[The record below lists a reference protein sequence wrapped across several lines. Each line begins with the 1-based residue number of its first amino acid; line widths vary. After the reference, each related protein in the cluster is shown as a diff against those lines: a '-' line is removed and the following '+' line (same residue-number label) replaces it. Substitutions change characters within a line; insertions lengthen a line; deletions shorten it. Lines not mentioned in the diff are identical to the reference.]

1 MNKRDSFIKIVQR
14 EIFDR
19 PDIYCENYETDNV
32 WENACL
38 FWEAFTTSSDKED
51 KPLFTD
57 NGKLILNFLKDNQDT
72 PLWKA
77 KDIAE
82 NLLVSSR
89 TVAGAMRK
97 LVTDGFVEKVGK
109 EPTIYS
115 LTEKGKNIEIN

>member
-1 MNKRDSFIKIVQR
+1 MNKRDSFIKIVQK

-19 PDIYCENYETDNV
+19 PDIWCENYEDI

-38 FWEAFTTSSDKED
+38 FWEAFVSSDNKSE

-97 LVTDGFVEKVGK
+97 LVTDEYVEKVGK

-115 LTEKGKNIEIN
+115 LTEKGKNIEID

>member
-1 MNKRDSFIKIVQR
+1 MNKRDSFIKIVQK
-14 EIFDR
+14 EIFDN
-19 PDIYCENYETDNV
+19 PDGYCKSYEEDKV

-38 FWEAFTTSSDKED
+38 FWEAFVSSNDKSE

-77 KDIAE
+77 RDIAE

-97 LVTDGFVEKVGK
+97 LTNDGFVEKVSK
-109 EPTIYS
+109 DPTIYS

>member
-1 MNKRDSFIKIVQR
+1 MSKRESFIKIIQKEV
-14 EIFDR
+14 FDR
-19 PDIYCENYETDNV
+19 PDIWCENYEDI
-32 WENACL
+32 WEDACL
-38 FWEAFTTSSDKED
+38 FWEAFTSSSDKND

-97 LVTDGFVEKVGK
+97 LVTDEYVEKVGK

-115 LTEKGKNIEIN
+115 LTEKGKNIVID

>member
-1 MNKRDSFIKIVQR
+1 MSKRESFIKIIQKEV
-14 EIFDR
+14 FDR
-19 PDIYCENYETDNV
+19 PDIWCENYEDI
-32 WENACL
+32 WEDACL
-38 FWEAFTTSSDKED
+38 FWEAFTSSSDKND

-97 LVTDGFVEKVGK
+97 LVTDEYVEKVGK

-115 LTEKGKNIEIN
+115 LTEKGNKCG

>member
-1 MNKRDSFIKIVQR
+1 MSKKQAFIEYVEKLMS
-14 EIFDR
+14 
-19 PDIYCENYETDNV
+19 ETNV
-32 WENACL
+32 FISDFSEEAAL
-38 FWEAFTTSSDKED
+38 YWEALKGSNDKDE

-97 LVTDGFVEKVGK
+97 LVTDEYVEKVGK

-115 LTEKGKNIEIN
+115 LTEKGKNIVID